1 MTEPDGPL
9 VVHLAY
15 PGIDQLVDLD
25 QLARVSPRIE
35 MIQCTYQD
43 STDLR
48 TAKRLRPFD
57 KELRASEPPLD
68 ADQRAA
74 FARAEVLLGLDAPFD
89 LGAVAPRLRWIQ
101 AMGSG
106 VGQFAASHLG
116 EAGVILTNAVGV
128 GAPSIAEFTVG
139 RVLELYKNFPKLAE
153 LQERQDWIPQFGRLL
168 RGSTVAVVGLGAIGQ
183 AVADRLKPF
192 GVQVLAIRRSWQPG
206 MTAPNVDELFGP
218 SALHEVLA
226 RSDVVVLA
234 AAGTPE
240 TAGMIDQA
248 AIGAMKPGAIFV
260 NVARGNM
267 VDENALIEALASGH
281 LAGAAIDVAREE
293 PLPAGNRLWDAPNLL
308 ISPHS
313 STSQDRYFEMIF
325 ELFVDNMSRYVAG
338 QPLRNLVDL
347 TSGY

>member
-1 MTEPDGPL
+1 MTETDGPL
-9 VVHLAY
+9 VVYLAY

-25 QLARVSPRIE
+25 QLARVSRRIE
-35 MIQCTYQD
+35 MVQCTYQD

-68 ADQRAA
+68 ADQLAA

-89 LGAVAPRLRWIQ
+89 LAAVAPRLRWIQ

-106 VGQFAASHLG
+106 VGQFAASHLD

-139 RVLELYKNFPKLAE
+139 RIIELYKNFPKLAE
-153 LQERQDWIPQFGRLL
+153 LQEGQDWTPQFGRLL

-183 AVADRLKPF
+183 AVADRVKPF

-218 SALHEVLA
+218 SALHEVLS

-240 TAGMIDQA
+240 TADMIDQA

-281 LAGAAIDVAREE
+281 VAGAATDVAREE

-325 ELFVDNMSRYVAG
+325 ELFVDNMSRYVGG
-338 QPLRNLVDL
+338 QPLRNRVDL

>member
-1 MTEPDGPL
+1 MPTPEGPL

-15 PGIDQLVDLD
+15 PGIEKLVDLD
-25 QLARVSPRIE
+25 QLARVSPRVE
-35 MIQCTYQD
+35 MILCPYQD

-57 KELRASEPPLD
+57 PELRASEPALD
-68 ADQRAA
+68 SEQLAA
-74 FARAEVLLGLDAPFD
+74 FARAEVLLGLDAPFE
-89 LGAVAPRLRWIQ
+89 LGAVAPHLRWIQ

-116 EAGVILTNAVGV
+116 EAGVTLTNAVGV
-128 GAPSIAEFTVG
+128 GAPSIAEFVVG
-139 RVLELYKNFPKLAE
+139 RVIELYKNFPQLAE
-153 LQERQDWIPQFGRLL
+153 LQQRHDWTTRFGRLL
-168 RGSTVAVVGLGAIGQ
+168 RGSTVAIVGLGAIGQ
-183 AVADRLKPF
+183 AVADRIKPF

-206 MTAPNVDELFGP
+206 MTAPNVDSLFGP
-218 SALHEVLA
+218 SSLLEVLA

-240 TAGMIDQA
+240 TADLIDRN
-248 AIGAMKPGAIFV
+248 AIEAMKPGAIFV

-267 VDENALIEALASGH
+267 LDEEALGDALRSGH
-281 LAGAAIDVAREE
+281 LAGAALDVAREE
-293 PLPAGNRLWDAPNLL
+293 PLPADSPLWELPKLL
-308 ISPHS
+308 LSPHS

-325 ELFVDNMSRYVAG
+325 ELFVDNLGRYVSG

-347 TSGY
+347 SSGY